1 MAELNVIFD
10 VPEAIAEGLKNGVYE
25 RIGGVIRR
33 VGDKQIVMW
42 LQEGVLLERD
52 TAEQLLKQGAEH
64 VQLLRQQAEQLQ
76 MLGVQQ
82 QLIMGLQVANLAVSV
97 VGFALTLYKL
107 QGIENQLRHMD
118 GKLDDIRQGVEW
130 LDVRQMISRLAP
142 LHASLQHVREAGL
155 YRNAAMMQQ
164 QLGIANS
171 QLAESQSYFGGLLQH
186 VSERSFEYMQPGEF
200 AAAYRGW
207 VMSAQGRLQVLAR
220 LGEMDLAAHLAN
232 EFKERH
238 AGFGQRLQQSLN
250 NPALRLMAGQQ
261 GEANHARL
269 LSIAEQA
276 VGAHE
281 IIRGNVMQ
289 LEFMRD
295 EQLDLPILNS
305 PAGYQGL
312 AFCRVG

>member
-52 TAEQLLKQGAEH
+52 TAEQLLKQGAEQ
-64 VQLLRQQAEQLQ
+64 VQLPRQQAEQLQ
-76 MLGVQQ
+76 LLGVQQ
-82 QLIMGLQVANLAVSV
+82 QMIMGLQVANLAVSV
-97 VGFALTLYKL
+97 AGFALTLYKL
-107 QGIENQLRHMD
+107 QGIENKLKHMD

-130 LDVRQMISRLAP
+130 LDARQMIGRLAP
-142 LHASLQHVREAGL
+142 LHASLQHLREAGL
-155 YRNAAMMQQ
+155 YRNTTLMHQ
-164 QLGIANS
+164 QLGIASS
-171 QLAESQSYFGGLLQH
+171 QLAESHSYFGGLLQH
-186 VSERSFEYMQPGEF
+186 VGERALEYLQPGEF
-200 AAAYRGW
+200 GAAYRGW
-207 VMSAQGRLQVLAR
+207 VMSAQGRVQVLAR
-220 LGEMDLAAHLAN
+220 LGEMDVAAQLAN
-232 EFKERH
+232 DFKERH
-238 AGFGQRLQQSLN
+238 AGFGRQLQQSLS
-250 NPALRLMAGQQ
+250 NPALRLRAGRQ
-261 GEANHARL
+261 GETNHARL
-269 LSIAEQA
+269 LNIAEQA

-295 EQLDLPILNS
+295 EQLDLPVLNS